1 VKHRVFVYVFF
12 LVASTMLISF
22 CSRPKEVLSKK
33 EMEKLLYDI
42 YIAEALIESDYAT
55 FDTPEKKEAFIQQVF
70 RKHGI
75 TEAQWDTSLSWY
87 ADHID
92 IYLKINDS
100 VKARILRQQKNIEQQ
115 IAQQH
120 SHEQEIKRKT
130 QSPSYIPQ
138 LYVFDFMG
146 TGTGFS
152 FRLDTAEISKQI
164 NQNNFDFRF
173 DVIGLSQQN
182 PPRLI
187 SMLILEYADTTLYKT
202 QSIAANQT
210 YSMTASKYIPNDT
223 LRQLSG
229 FIHLQDRINLFKG
242 IQLYNIHL
250 GNKDNFQQ
258 TNKPLSHQESKKQ

>member
-1 VKHRVFVYVFF
+1 
-12 LVASTMLISF
+12 
-22 CSRPKEVLSKK
+22 
-33 EMEKLLYDI
+33 
-42 YIAEALIESDYAT
+42 
-55 FDTPEKKEAFIQQVF
+55 
-70 RKHGI
+70 
-75 TEAQWDTSLSWY
+75 
-87 ADHID
+87 
-92 IYLKINDS
+92 
-100 VKARILRQQKNIEQQ
+100 
-115 IAQQH
+115 
-120 SHEQEIKRKT
+120 
-130 QSPSYIPQ
+130 
-138 LYVFDFMG
+138 MG

-182 PPRLI
+182 LPRLI
-187 SMLILEYADTTLYKT
+187 SMLILEYGDTTLYKT